1 RKRVVILAL
10 RHCFTG
16 QTGLF
21 GVGTS
26 KVGLPRFY
34 APSFSRV
41 EYYMTYGIMQRIIAK
56 SHLLAFLK
64 DPAFE
69 EEKEWRMV
77 ASESTMGSTAN
88 YLRYRSSRN
97 MFISYLDLPVPARP
111 DYNQSY
117 NNLIIDEVR
126 VSPTPHQDLALASCR
141 MMMEHHQ
148 CKSVQSSAIPY
159 RNW

>member
-1 RKRVVILAL
+1 
-10 RHCFTG
+10 HCFTG